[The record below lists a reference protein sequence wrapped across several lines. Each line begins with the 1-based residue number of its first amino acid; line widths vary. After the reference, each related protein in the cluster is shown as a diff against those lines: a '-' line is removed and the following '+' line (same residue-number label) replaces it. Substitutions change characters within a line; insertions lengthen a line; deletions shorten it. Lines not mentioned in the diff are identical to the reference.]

1 MNVLMLPG
9 ASAFLSGFGPARR
22 YPMYLESQG
31 YPVDEVKFNRCRH
44 KFHFGGDGESWSH
57 WVVQLPMCLDG
68 RLGSA
73 QVFLLAGET
82 PLLCGRPIIE
92 ALGLSMDFASRA
104 IRFHDGAWQSATL
117 GLHGEYLLPLWN
129 PEQPILDFGSLDF
142 DLRLAPDGEVD
153 PQCITFRQFTTEEA
167 AFSTMD
173 FEETPLDFGEQVLR
187 PHQLQTFEQCILEDH
202 NNYHGYVTQELHST
216 PKPRLIWEVYT
227 SHGRLSSVAAALGAQ
242 VEVFG
247 YSTGWDFDD
256 LERLEAECPD
266 ELFLSPSCGP
276 WSTMHNLNAR
286 TEEQQ
291 HQLQELREWHH
302 SRHLQFVKK
311 AYLTQ
316 VRQGGHAHVEQ
327 PAHALSWRTSALVKL
342 PGYQSLINAVLAAVV
357 RMMRA
362 TGFWLRNPLHFRPPS
377 SPSSRSFIKFGA
389 LAIINIALWKARPL
403 DLAVEHD
410 TLRAINLALLQC
422 WPQLSWS
429 MSLLPSVTSLA
440 LLEKIANMWV
450 PTSS

>member
-1 MNVLMLPG
+1 
-9 ASAFLSGFGPARR
+9 
-22 YPMYLESQG
+22 MYLESQG

-173 FEETPLDFGEQVLR
+173 FEETPLDFG
-187 PHQLQTFEQCILEDH
+187 T
-202 NNYHGYVTQELHST
+202 
-216 PKPRLIWEVYT
+216 K
-227 SHGRLSSVAAALGAQ
+227 
-242 VEVFG
+242 
-247 YSTGWDFDD
+247 
-256 LERLEAECPD
+256 
-266 ELFLSPSCGP
+266 
-276 WSTMHNLNAR
+276 
-286 TEEQQ
+286 
-291 HQLQELREWHH
+291 RET
-302 SRHLQFVKK
+302 KE
-311 AYLTQ
+311 T
-316 VRQGGHAHVEQ
+316 
-327 PAHALSWRTSALVKL
+327 
-342 PGYQSLINAVLAAVV
+342 
-357 RMMRA
+357 
-362 TGFWLRNPLHFRPPS
+362 RN
-377 SPSSRSFIKFGA
+377 
-389 LAIINIALWKARPL
+389 
-403 DLAVEHD
+403 
-410 TLRAINLALLQC
+410 
-422 WPQLSWS
+422 
-429 MSLLPSVTSLA
+429 
-440 LLEKIANMWV
+440 
-450 PTSS
+450 

>member
-1 MNVLMLPG
+1 M
-9 ASAFLSGFGPARR
+9 
-22 YPMYLESQG
+22 
-31 YPVDEVKFNRCRH
+31 
-44 KFHFGGDGESWSH
+44 
-57 WVVQLPMCLDG
+57 
-68 RLGSA
+68 
-73 QVFLLAGET
+73 
-82 PLLCGRPIIE
+82 
-92 ALGLSMDFASRA
+92 
-104 IRFHDGAWQSATL
+104 
-117 GLHGEYLLPLWN
+117 
-129 PEQPILDFGSLDF
+129 DFGSLDF

-202 NNYHGYVTQELHST
+202 NNYHGYVTKELHST

-256 LERLEAECPD
+256 PQHQKLFLERLEAECPD

-342 PGYQSLINAVLAAVV
+342 PGYHCVFDQCRFGCSCQNDEGDWLLVKKPTALQTTELSVFKEFHQVRCTGDHQHCPLEGSVVGLGRRTRYLESYQPGLASVFAAALMVDE
-357 RMMRA
+357 
-362 TGFWLRNPLHFRPPS
+362 PPS
-377 SPSSRSFIKFGA
+377 ISDFVGAVGEDRQHVGA
-389 LAIINIALWKARPL
+389 LIKLMTNNRVEAVRTVQRLHRNLGHPSAASLVELLESRGASDEVKEAARTYHCAACERYRKP
-403 DLAVEHD
+403 
-410 TLRAINLALLQC
+410 NQ
-422 WPQLSWS
+422 P
-429 MSLLPSVTSLA
+429 SLA
-440 LLEKIANMWV
+440 SPPSI
-450 PTSS
+450 

>member
-1 MNVLMLPG
+1 MVALTDPAAGNVRPGVLSPSSAGSSPKGKKGKSKGTSSKGKPSSTYKYTKPPAKGVDPRGRTKATLTCLRCGQPGHFAANCPVPAKSGVKRPAVESMALTENAHVTFQDAQGHERPDVAMLDPG

-22 YPMYLESQG
+22 YLMYLEAQG

-73 QVFLLAGET
+73 QDFLLAGGT

-104 IRFHDGAWQSATL
+104 IRFHDGAWQTATI
-117 GLHGEYLLPLWN
+117 GLHGEYFLPLWN

-142 DLRLAPDGEVD
+142 DLRLAYDGELD

-187 PHQLQTFEQCILEDH
+187 PHQLQTFEQLEDH
-202 NNYHGYVTQELHST
+202 NNYHGYVTQEVHST

-227 SHGRLSSVAAALGAQ
+227 SHGRLSLVAAALGAQ

-256 LERLEAECPD
+256 PQHQKLFLERLEAECPD

-276 WSTMHNLNAR
+276 WSTMQNLNAR
-286 TEEQQ
+286 MEEQQ
-291 HQLQELREWHH
+291 H
-302 SRHLQFVKK
+302 
-311 AYLTQ
+311 
-316 VRQGGHAHVEQ
+316 
-327 PAHALSWRTSALVKL
+327 
-342 PGYQSLINAVLAAVV
+342 
-357 RMMRA
+357 
-362 TGFWLRNPLHFRPPS
+362 
-377 SPSSRSFIKFGA
+377 
-389 LAIINIALWKARPL
+389 
-403 DLAVEHD
+403 
-410 TLRAINLALLQC
+410 
-422 WPQLSWS
+422 
-429 MSLLPSVTSLA
+429 
-440 LLEKIANMWV
+440 
-450 PTSS
+450 